1 MLVIPGT
8 HTLVVDIGVPDKCV
22 TTPPSP
28 APAPGSPVIGRWSRL
43 RSCCGDPAGVGLVGW
58 DSLAANCD
66 SGTEDGSEVVVN
78 WSTGD
83 EDIDTMEA
91 AAGDNNEDILDET
104 STLGD
109 AADDEMDTDETAAKA
124 EYDITINTTT
134 KLRNHQPREKIFLLL
149 NKN

>member
-1 MLVIPGT
+1 
-8 HTLVVDIGVPDKCV
+8 
-22 TTPPSP
+22 
-28 APAPGSPVIGRWSRL
+28 
-43 RSCCGDPAGVGLVGW
+43 
-58 DSLAANCD
+58 
-66 SGTEDGSEVVVN
+66 
-78 WSTGD
+78 
-83 EDIDTMEA
+83 MEA

-109 AADDEMDTDETAAKA
+109 AAADDEMETDETAAKA